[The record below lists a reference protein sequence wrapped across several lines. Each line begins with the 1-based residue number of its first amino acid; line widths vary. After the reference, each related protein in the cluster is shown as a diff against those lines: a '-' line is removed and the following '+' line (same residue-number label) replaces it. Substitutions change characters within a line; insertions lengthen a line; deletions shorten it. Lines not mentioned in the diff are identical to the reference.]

1 MERKDRFIR
10 EGIDGN
16 NMTDGRVET
25 ALLAFFGL
33 ALALIVAYIAYLF
46 VAPLVIAVFVYYST
60 RPVYRRLGDVPVN
73 LPESLRAG
81 IAILFIGVPLVLLLG
96 YTVALVFFETR
107 ALVEEYS
114 LFETL
119 TDGLDTYL
127 TSNEELPDPTFES
140 VFEAYRSGEL
150 DAAIGFLRENLAVLT
165 GFVTGILFNLLVIL
179 VVAYYLLIDGVR
191 IREYLLR
198 YDDSGAM
205 REYFDAADE
214 ELSAVLLGNLLNVL
228 AVAVVAVVVF
238 TAYNAYVPA
247 AVEIPSPAL
256 AGALTG
262 IASLVPVVGM
272 KIVYVPVA
280 LFIAAQAFLTG
291 ETSLFV
297 YVVGFL
303 VVTAVAV
310 DFVPDIILRPYFSG
324 ERTHVGLLMLAYIFG
339 PTVFGFYGLFFA
351 PIVLVLALTFAD
363 TTLPKLLGKDGAQKS
378 LDDY

>member
-1 MERKDRFIR
+1 
-10 EGIDGN
+10 
-16 NMTDGRVET
+16 MTDSRVET
-25 ALLAFFGL
+25 AFLAFFGL
-33 ALALIVAYIAYLF
+33 ALALLVAYISYLF
-46 VAPLVIAVFVYYST
+46 IAPLVIAVFVYYST
-60 RPVYRRLGDVPVN
+60 RPVYRRLDN
-73 LPESLRAG
+73 LPISMPDSLRAG
-81 IAILFIGVPLVLLLG
+81 ISILFIGVPLVLLFG
-96 YTVALVFFETR
+96 YTVALVFFEAR

-127 TSNEELPDPTFES
+127 ASNEDLPDPTFES

-150 DAAIGFLRENLAVLT
+150 DAAIGFLQDNLAVLT
-165 GFVTGILFNLLVIL
+165 GFVTGILFNLLVVL
-179 VVAYYLLIDGVR
+179 VVAYYLLIDGAR
-191 IREYLLR
+191 IREYLLG

-280 LFIAAQAFLTG
+280 LFIAAQAFLAG

-297 YVVGFL
+297 YVAGFL

-363 TTLPKLLGKDGAQKS
+363 TTLPKLLGKDDAQKR

>member
-1 MERKDRFIR
+1 MMDS
-10 EGIDGN
+10 
-16 NMTDGRVET
+16 RVER
-25 ALLAFFGL
+25 AALAFFGL
-33 ALALIVAYIAYLF
+33 VLAAVVAYVAYTF

-60 RPVYRRLGDVPVN
+60 RPVYRRLDTLPFN
-73 LPESLRAG
+73 LPPSARAG
-81 IAILFIGVPLVLLLG
+81 LAIMFIGLPLVLLLG
-96 YTVALVFFETR
+96 YTVVLVFFETR

-127 TSNEELPDPTFES
+127 ASNEDLPDPTFES
-140 VFEAYRSGEL
+140 VFEAYQSGEL
-150 DAAIGFLRENLAVLT
+150 DAAIEFLRENLATLT
-165 GFVTGILFNLLVIL
+165 GFVTGFLFNLLVVL
-179 VVAYYLLIDGVR
+179 VVAYYLLVDGVR
-191 IREYLLR
+191 IREHLLR
-198 YDDSGAM
+198 YDDSGTM

-262 IASLVPVVGM
+262 IASLVPAVGM
-272 KIVYVPVA
+272 KIVYVPLA

-291 ETSLFV
+291 ETSLLIYVAGFV
-297 YVVGFL
+297 

-310 DFVPDIILRPYFSG
+310 DFVPDMVLRPYFSG
-324 ERTHVGLLMLAYIFG
+324 DRTHVGLLMLAYIFG

-351 PIVLVLALTFAD
+351 PIVLVLALTFAHE
-363 TTLPKLLGKDGAQKS
+363 TLPRIVGDGGKQRT
-378 LDDY
+378 LDDF

>member
-1 MERKDRFIR
+1 MGTGVER
-10 EGIDGN
+10 G
-16 NMTDGRVET
+16 
-25 ALLAFFGL
+25 LLAFFGL
-33 ALALIVAYIAYLF
+33 ALAVVVAYVAYTF

-60 RPVYRRLGDVPVN
+60 RPVYRRLNGLPVS
-73 LPESLRAG
+73 LPASVRAG
-81 IAILFIGVPLVLLLG
+81 LSIFFVGLPLVLLIG

-127 TSNEELPDPTFES
+127 ASNEDLPDPTFES
-140 VFEAYRSGEL
+140 VFEAYQSGEL
-150 DAAIGFLRENLAVLT
+150 DAVIEFLRENLAVLT
-165 GFVTGILFNLLVIL
+165 GFVTGILFNLLVVL
-179 VVAYYLLIDGVR
+179 VVAYYLLVDGVR
-191 IREYLLR
+191 LREYLLR

-205 REYFDAADE
+205 RDYFDAADE
-214 ELSAVLLGNLLNVL
+214 ELSAVLLGNLLNVI

-247 AVEIPSPAL
+247 PVQIPSPAL

-262 IASLVPVVGM
+262 VASLVPVVGM
-272 KIVYVPVA
+272 KVVYIPLA
-280 LFIAAQAFLTG
+280 LFVAGNAALSG
-291 ETSLFV
+291 ETSLLV
-297 YVVGFL
+297 YVAGFV

-310 DFVPDIILRPYFSG
+310 DFVPDIVLRPYFSG

-351 PIVLVLALTFAD
+351 PIVLVLALVFAHE
-363 TTLPKLLGKDGAQKS
+363 TLPRLLTSDGTQRTF
-378 LDDY
+378 DDF